1 MSLLSRCSCL
11 TRFRAQ
17 PHRRAPSPAIGQDVA
32 FAPQEN
38 ASSPVPLIL
47 IPFPVFIVGE
57 PPSSPLDVPSTE
69 QENQNTLALVALI
82 LSLPA
87 LLGIAA
93 TVLAFSSASP
103 SGLLLVGGL
112 VCTLVGIVTDVEGL
126 VLGIIALATSGR
138 YRPQG
143 RRRWMAILAIVLS
156 AGGFLG
162 VFCLLAL
169 YVIGLMFLI

>member
-1 MSLLSRCSCL
+1 M
-11 TRFRAQ
+11 
-17 PHRRAPSPAIGQDVA
+17 
-32 FAPQEN
+32 
-38 ASSPVPLIL
+38 
-47 IPFPVFIVGE
+47 
-57 PPSSPLDVPSTE
+57 
-69 QENQNTLALVALI
+69 
-82 LSLPA
+82 
-87 LLGIAA
+87 
-93 TVLAFSSASP
+93 
-103 SGLLLVGGL
+103 
-112 VCTLVGIVTDVEGL
+112 CTLVGIVTDVEGL